1 MFTLHLSRFLEKKG
15 PPGPEAQAFNALI
28 HREPYSFLVYG
39 AVWSFNL
46 LFGAPLAGIALL
58 WITLYEG
65 IRYFLFP
72 RRRIEPN
79 NKQHE
84 LAVVITGCDSG
95 FGQEL
100 AIRLSQKGF
109 VVFAGCLKSE
119 SIKQYEFEPTKI
131 IPLIVD
137 VTKDAQVQSVH
148 PAVQTWLDDPK
159 ATKKRFL
166 HALVNNAGVLISGHF
181 DWLELSD
188 FQVAMDGK
196 FLRYSL
202 SLARC
207 GLLLENIFS
216 ELIKCAES

>member
-15 PPGPEAQAFNALI
+15 PPGPQAQALNALI

-46 LFGAPLAGIALL
+46 LFCAPLAGIALL

-65 IRYFLFP
+65 TRYVLFP

-131 IPLIVD
+131 IPMVLD
-137 VTKDAQVQSVH
+137 VTKDEQVQSVH

-166 HALVNNAGVLISGHF
+166 HALVNNAGMVRFGYL
-181 DWLELSD
+181 DWLKLSD
-188 FQVAMDGK
+188 FQATMDGK
-196 FLRYSL
+196 SLRNSL

-207 GLLLENIFS
+207 GNIFS
-216 ELIKCAES
+216 ELIK